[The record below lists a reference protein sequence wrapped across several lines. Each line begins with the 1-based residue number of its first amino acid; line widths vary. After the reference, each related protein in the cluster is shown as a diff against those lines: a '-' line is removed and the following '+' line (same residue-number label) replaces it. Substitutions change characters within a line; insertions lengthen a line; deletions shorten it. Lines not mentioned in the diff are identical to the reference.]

1 MVSGGKRSPK
11 QQQVITIS
19 QQWKINIKKILTS
32 PKNEREKKAS
42 PQQTC
47 TWCTTPEIY
56 ICYFENK
63 LFKLENTKLTHIP
76 NCKSHVPLALSFQI
90 LLWPEHWVPTQS
102 QCDCMKW
109 RKSWHNLL
117 TWSEKTPTLRIWPKQ
132 EISFISLCVISK
144 LLETLH
150 LHVCNNRTKLGLCWW
165 TACEGTAILVL
176 SFQHYCDL

>member
-19 QQWKINIKKILTS
+19 QQWKININKILTS

-56 ICYFENK
+56 MCYFENK

-76 NCKSHVPLALSFQI
+76 NRKSHVPLALSFQT
-90 LLWPEHWVPTQS
+90 LLWPEHWVEAPKVSVSVWSDESHDTIYWPRLQVWENTNTEDLAEAGNIIYLTL
-102 QCDCMKW
+102 C
-109 RKSWHNLL
+109 NLKAAWN
-117 TWSEKTPTLRIWPKQ
+117 TTST
-132 EISFISLCVISK
+132 
-144 LLETLH
+144 H
-150 LHVCNNRTKLGLCWW
+150 M
-165 TACEGTAILVL
+165 
-176 SFQHYCDL
+176 